1 MTKEELEHTRQ
12 LVDLGA
18 ADPTPFGLNGDHCPF
33 CAADWKRPHRE
44 DCTSP
49 HAADDNNRL
58 RIGQLLA
65 ELSEQTGTP
74 VAQLIEAGRAL
85 FGTEAV

>member
-1 MTKEELEHTRQ
+1 MTKTELELTRK

-18 ADPTPFGLNGDHCPF
+18 ADPTPFGLGGDHCPF
-33 CAADWKRPHRE
+33 CGADWKRPHHE

-58 RIGQLLA
+58 HITKLLA

-74 VAQLIEAGRAL
+74 VAQLIEAGQAL